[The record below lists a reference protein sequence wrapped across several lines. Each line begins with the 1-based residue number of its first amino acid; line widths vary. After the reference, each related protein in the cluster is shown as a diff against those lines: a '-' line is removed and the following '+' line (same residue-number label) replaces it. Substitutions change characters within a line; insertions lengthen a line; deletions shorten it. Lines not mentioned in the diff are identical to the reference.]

1 MPRFSEGIIK
11 YIPNAFQPRQNILEL
26 VLPRTRRVEYLPA
39 LTGLRF
45 VLAAWVMLHHL
56 AGPGMMLGTAFS
68 ALPAPLR
75 ALATGGYL
83 AVQTFFLL
91 SGFVLARNYAA
102 TRWNRSSLI
111 RYWSARFA
119 RIYPTYLLSL
129 AIVAYFIGRFLAR
142 PTVSATGKASALFDY
157 AFLLQGWRNGGGTG
171 WNTPAWSL
179 SCELFFYLCLP
190 AVLPAIWRA
199 RSRMLAAIVVVSFI
213 APIVLARL
221 NVPYYWKPVHH
232 FADFTMGIAAAR
244 VFELLELRPA
254 KRRLAPR
261 FYLPAMAIGALL
273 IAWPHLLKGTSLDL
287 NSALRPLNAVA
298 LIGLALG
305 GGAVAKMLS
314 AKVVDYLG
322 QVSYSMY
329 ILHVPLLWWYGNGG
343 VERFHLPPGIAA
355 LVFGGIVIAAA
366 ILSYELVEKPANR
379 WIRNWT
385 ARRLA
390 PAAELRAAA

>member
-1 MPRFSEGIIK
+1 
-11 YIPNAFQPRQNILEL
+11 
-26 VLPRTRRVEYLPA
+26 LPRTRRVEYLPA

-45 VLAAWVMLHHL
+45 VLAAWVVLHHL
-56 AGPGMMLGTAFS
+56 AGPGMMLGGAIS

-75 ALATGGYL
+75 ALTTGGYV

-91 SGFVLARNYAA
+91 SGFVLARSYAA
-102 TRWNRSSLI
+102 THWNRSSLI
-111 RYWSARFA
+111 RYWAARFA

-129 AIVAYFIGRFLAR
+129 VIVAYFIGRFLGR
-142 PTVSATGKASALFDY
+142 PTVSAANKTSALFDY
-157 AFLLQGWRNGGGTG
+157 AFLLQGWWRNGGGPG

-190 AVLPAIWRA
+190 AVLPVIWRA
-199 RSRMLAAIVVVSFI
+199 GPRLLAGIVALSFV
-213 APIVLARL
+213 APVILAHL
-221 NVPYYWKPVHH
+221 NVPSYWKPVHH

-244 VFELLELRPA
+244 LFQRLELRPG
-254 KRRLAPR
+254 RRHLAER
-261 FYLPAMAIGALL
+261 LYLPAMAAGAFL
-273 IAWPHLLKGTSLDL
+273 IAWPQLLRGTYLDL

-305 GGAVAKMLS
+305 GGAVAKVLS
-314 AKVVDYLG
+314 SRAVDYLG
-322 QVSYSMY
+322 QASYSMY

-343 VERFHLPPGIAA
+343 VKRFHLPPGIAA

-366 ILSYELVEKPANR
+366 VLSYELVEKPANR

-385 ARRLA
+385 ARKLA